1 MLIYPRL
8 TFRSVLISYLTRN
21 MDVFNCNMSS
31 AFSVHYRVPR
41 GSALEH

>member
-1 MLIYPRL
+1 
-8 TFRSVLISYLTRN
+8 